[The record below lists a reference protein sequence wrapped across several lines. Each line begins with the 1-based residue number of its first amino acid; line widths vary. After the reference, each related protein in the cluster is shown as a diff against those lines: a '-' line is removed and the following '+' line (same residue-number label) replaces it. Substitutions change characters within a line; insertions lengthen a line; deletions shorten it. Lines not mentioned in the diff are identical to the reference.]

1 MRSIPS
7 TWLHTKQVGR
17 QIAYFEEI
25 DSTNLEAKRNQER
38 VDGHG
43 MVFLAEQQNQG
54 RGRMGRNWVSPK
66 GTGVWMSI
74 LLKPEFPTTQ
84 ASQVTLIAALA
95 VADAIKKVAG
105 LEGMIKWP
113 NDIVVNRKK
122 VCGILTEMGVI
133 EDKIQYLVVGIGINV
148 NTEEFPEEIRAT
160 ATSLK
165 IEGDKV
171 IERECLVAEIL
182 NSFELYYEHFCTDG
196 DLSRLTK
203 YYNSILINKGKKVKI
218 VGNLKEDSFIG
229 EAIGIDELG
238 RLLVRLEDGTIE
250 IIVSGEVSVRGLY
263 GYV

>member
-7 TWLHTKQVGR
+7 TWLHTKQIGK
-17 QIAYFEEI
+17 QIAFFEEI

-113 NDIVVNRKK
+113 
-122 VCGILTEMGVI
+122 L
-133 EDKIQYLVVGIGINV
+133 
-148 NTEEFPEEIRAT
+148 F
-160 ATSLK
+160 
-165 IEGDKV
+165 
-171 IERECLVAEIL
+171 
-182 NSFELYYEHFCTDG
+182 
-196 DLSRLTK
+196 
-203 YYNSILINKGKKVKI
+203 
-218 VGNLKEDSFIG
+218 
-229 EAIGIDELG
+229 
-238 RLLVRLEDGTIE
+238 
-250 IIVSGEVSVRGLY
+250 
-263 GYV
+263 